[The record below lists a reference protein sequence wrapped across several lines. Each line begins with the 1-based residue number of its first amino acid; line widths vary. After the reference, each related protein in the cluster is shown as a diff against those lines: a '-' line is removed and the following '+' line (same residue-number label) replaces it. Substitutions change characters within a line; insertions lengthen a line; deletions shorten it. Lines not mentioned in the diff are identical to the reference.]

1 VQDHLQ
7 QWTSLL
13 EGGISMCRQF
23 QLLFVRASALS
34 LGLLALLAIAPFGA
48 AQGLTSSDLS
58 RLRSVGGVALSPDGR
73 HLAYTVTMRDEPG
86 RPYGQLWIMDL
97 ATQKS
102 IRLGGDKDRGGG
114 PLWSPDGKWLSFFGR
129 QGDKRGLM
137 IAKPDGTDLTVLAN
151 PEGTNSPLPGIGN
164 EVTWSPDGKQIA
176 FISSTPDD
184 RAAEAS
190 GDPMVITRYLYK
202 PDAGEGM
209 TRFNDNQRLHIFV
222 LDLATKQVRQLTKGN
237 TDEHSVDW
245 SPDGKE
251 ILYLTNPEPNQDEFF
266 NYDVFAL
273 KVADN
278 SVRRITATEFIEY
291 DPLWSPDG
299 KRILYRGTRRGL
311 TDRETTMEDAHVW
324 VMNADGSD
332 RREIGAVIDA
342 RQGSP
347 RWASDGNSV
356 YFTVQE
362 RGSNYL
368 VRLPIS
374 GGKPEYIVK
383 DRGFVASWSVG
394 KDGTVAYSF
403 ASPHDPTE
411 LYLKTGNNALRRLT
425 NLNAELFA
433 GKQIAEV
440 ESFTFVSNDNKYEVE
455 AFLTKPLGM
464 TATSKHPLIVNIHGG
479 PHGQNGP
486 SFNFKNQVYAA
497 RGWATLNVNYRGST
511 GYGQKFADA
520 VFGDQNGNEGQD
532 VLYAVSAAV
541 RRYPWIDRERMG
553 IEGVSYGG
561 QLTDWLITQTNE
573 FKAAV
578 PIAGIANLVSYNYM
592 TYYNQYEEMEFGQF
606 LHQGNLMDVAWER
619 SALKHVAAAHTP
631 TMLMH
636 GENDNDVP
644 IAEAEQFFIAL
655 KDVGTEAIFVRY
667 PREGHGLSEAKHQI
681 DSMDRCIAWY
691 EKHFPK
697 PGAEGVTNVQP

>member
-1 VQDHLQ
+1 MHQRFQSIVFRVVAMGG
-7 QWTSLL
+7 SL
-13 EGGISMCRQF
+13 S
-23 QLLFVRASALS
+23 
-34 LGLLALLAIAPFGA
+34 ALLAVVPCGN
-48 AQGLTSSDLS
+48 AQGLASNDLS
-58 RLRSVGGVALSPDGR
+58 RLRSIGDVALSPDGH
-73 HLAYTVTMRDEPG
+73 HLAYNVAMRDEPG
-86 RPYGQLWIMDL
+86 RPYGQLWILDL
-97 ATQKS
+97 TTQKS
-102 IRLGGDKDRGGG
+102 IRLGGDQDRGGG
-114 PLWSPDGKWLSFFGR
+114 ALWSPDGKWLAFFGR
-129 QGDKRGLM
+129 QGDKHGLM
-137 IAKPDGTDLTVLAN
+137 IARPDGSDVTVLAS
-151 PEGTNSPLPGIGN
+151 PDGTNSPLPGMGN
-164 EVTWSPDGKQIA
+164 EVTWSPDAKQLA

-184 RAAEAS
+184 RTAEAS

-202 PDAGEGM
+202 PEAGEGM
-209 TRFNDNQRLHIFV
+209 TRFNDNKRLHIFLV
-222 LDLATKQVRQLTKGN
+222 DVATKQARQLTKGN
-237 TDEHSVDW
+237 TDEHSIDW

-266 NYDVFAL
+266 NYDVYAL
-273 KVADN
+273 KVADD
-278 SVRRITATEFIEY
+278 SSRRITTTEFIEY
-291 DPLWSPDG
+291 DPRWSPDG
-299 KRILYRGTRRGL
+299 KRILFRGTRRGL
-311 TDRETTMEDAHVW
+311 TDRETTMEDTHVW
-324 VMNADGSD
+324 IMNADGSD
-332 RREIGAVIDA
+332 RREIGAAIDN
-342 RQGSP
+342 RQGP
-347 RWASDGNSV
+347 ARWAPDGNSL

-362 RGSNYL
+362 RGSNHL
-368 VRLPIS
+368 MRLPIA
-374 GGKPEYIVK
+374 GGKPEYVVK
-383 DRGFVASWSVG
+383 EHGFVGAFSVG
-394 KDGTVAYSF
+394 KDGVVAYSY
-403 ASPHDPTE
+403 ASPLDSTE
-411 LYLKTGNNALRRLT
+411 LYLKTGNTAARKLT
-425 NLNAELFA
+425 DLNAQIFA

-440 ESFTFVSNDNKYEVE
+440 ESFTFISNDNKYEVE

-486 SFNFKNQVYAA
+486 AFNFKNQVYAA
-497 RGWATLNVNYRGST
+497 RGWATLNVNFRGST

-532 VLYAVSAAV
+532 VLYGVSAAV

-573 FKAAV
+573 FKAAI
-578 PIAGIANLVSYNYM
+578 PIAGISNLVSYNYM

-655 KDVGTEAIFVRY
+655 LDVGTEAIFVRY
-667 PREGHGLSEAKHQI
+667 PREGHGLAETKHNI
-681 DSMDRCIAWY
+681 DSINRCIVWY

-697 PGAEGVTNVQP
+697 PGAKGITNVQP

>member
-1 VQDHLQ
+1 MRPRPQ
-7 QWTSLL
+7 SLL
-13 EGGISMCRQF
+13 LRGGFC
-23 QLLFVRASALS
+23 LFCA
-34 LGLLALLAIAPFGA
+34 LGLLTRAPFSR

-58 RLRSVGGVALSPDGR
+58 RLRSVGSVELSPDGR
-73 HLAYTVTMRDEPG
+73 RIAYTVTMRDRPG
-86 RPYGQLWIMDL
+86 RPYGQLWIMDV

-102 IRLGGDKDRGGG
+102 VCVGGEKDSGGG
-114 PLWSPDGKWLSFFGR
+114 PLWSRDGKWFAFHGS
-129 QGDKRGLM
+129 QAEKHGLFV
-137 IAKPDGTDLTVLAN
+137 ARPDGSDVTFLTSLS
-151 PEGTNSPLPGIGN
+151 GTNSPLPGTGN
-164 EVTWSPDGKQIA
+164 DVTWSPDGKQLA
-176 FISSTPDD
+176 FISSTPGP
-184 RAAEAS
+184 EAVEAT

-209 TRFNDNQRLHIFV
+209 TRFNDNQRLHIFAV
-222 LDLATKQVRQLTKGN
+222 DVSTKQVRQLTQGN
-237 TDEHSVDW
+237 FDEHSIDW
-245 SPDGKE
+245 SPDGTE
-251 ILYLTNPEPNQDEFF
+251 ILFASNREPNQDEFF
-266 NYDVFAL
+266 NYDIFAL

-278 SVRRITATEFIEY
+278 SIRRLTATEYNEY
-291 DPLWSPDG
+291 EPLWSPDG
-299 KRILYRGTRRGL
+299 KRIVFRSTRRGL
-311 TDRETTMEDAHVW
+311 TDRETTMEDTHVW

-332 RREIGAVIDA
+332 RREIGAVLDN
-342 RQGSP
+342 RQGAP
-347 RWASDGNSV
+347 RWAPDSSAV
-356 YFTVQE
+356 YFSVQE
-362 RGSNYL
+362 RGSIHF
-368 VRLPIS
+368 VRLPAS
-374 GGKPEYIVK
+374 GGKPEYVVK
-383 DRGFVASWSVG
+383 DSGVVGGWSVG
-394 KDGTVAYSF
+394 KDGALAYGF
-403 ASPHDPTE
+403 ASPQDTTE
-411 LYLKTGNNALRRLT
+411 LYLKAGSGAPRKLT
-425 NLNAELFA
+425 DLTAQLFA
-433 GKQIAEV
+433 GKQVAEV
-440 ESFTFVSNDNKYEVE
+440 ESFTFISNDNKFEVE

-486 SFNFKNQVYAA
+486 AFNFKNQVYAA
-497 RGWATLNVNYRGST
+497 RGWATLNVNFRGST

-532 VLYAVSAAV
+532 VLYGVSAAV
-541 RRYPWIDRERMG
+541 RRYLWIDRERLG

-667 PREGHGLSEAKHQI
+667 PREGHGLAETKHQI
-681 DSMDRCIAWY
+681 DSIDRCIAWY

-697 PGAEGVTNVQP
+697 PGAQGVTNVQP

>member
-1 VQDHLQ
+1 MHQRQRFLLLR
-7 QWTSLL
+7 SLAL
-13 EGGISMCRQF
+13 GPI
-23 QLLFVRASALS
+23 LLV
-34 LGLLALLAIAPFGA
+34 LLAFAPRDS
-48 AQGLTSSDLS
+48 AQGLSSEDLS
-58 RLRSVGGVALSPDGR
+58 RLRSIGAVALSPDGR
-73 HLAYTVTMRDEPG
+73 HVAYTVTMFNEPG

-97 ATQKS
+97 ASQKS
-102 IRLGGDKDRGGG
+102 IRIGNDNDRGGS
-114 PLWSPDGKWLSFFGR
+114 PLWSPDGKSLAFLGK
-129 QGDKRGLM
+129 QGEKHSLM
-137 IAKPDGTDLTVLAN
+137 IAKADGSEVTALVS

-164 EVTWSPDGKQIA
+164 QITWSPDGKQIA
-176 FISSTPDD
+176 YISATPDS
-184 RAAEAS
+184 RAAEAK

-202 PDAGEGM
+202 PDAGEGL
-209 TRFNDNQRLHIFV
+209 TRFNDNQRLHISV
-222 LDLATKQVRQLTKGN
+222 VDVASKQTRPLTKGDS
-237 TDEHSVDW
+237 DEHSIDW

-273 KVADN
+273 KLADN
-278 SVRRITATEFIEY
+278 SVRRITATEYMEY
-291 DPLWSPDG
+291 GPLWSPDG
-299 KRILYRGTRRGL
+299 KRILFRGTRRGL
-311 TDRETTMEDAHVW
+311 TDRETTMEDTHVW
-324 VMNADGSD
+324 VMNADGSE
-332 RREIGAVIDA
+332 RHEIGAVIDN
-342 RQGSP
+342 RQGTP
-347 RWASDGNSV
+347 KWAPDGDSV

-374 GGKPEYIVK
+374 GGKPEYAVK
-383 DRGFVASWSVG
+383 ERGSVG
-394 KDGTVAYSF
+394 SFSIGHDGTIAYSF
-403 ASPHDPTE
+403 LSPHDLSQ
-411 LYLKTGNNALRRLT
+411 LYLKARNEEVRKLT
-425 NLNAELFA
+425 DLNAQVLA
-433 GKQIAEV
+433 GRQIAEV
-440 ESFTFVSNDNKYEVE
+440 EAFTFISNDNKFEVE

-486 SFNFKNQVYAA
+486 GFSFKNQVYAA

-520 VFGDQNGNEGQD
+520 VFGDQDGNEGQD
-532 VLYAVSAAV
+532 VLYGVSAAV
-541 RRYPWIDRERMG
+541 RRNPWIDRERMG

-606 LHQGNLMDVAWER
+606 LHQGNLMDLAWER

-667 PREGHGLSEAKHQI
+667 PREGHGLAEVGHII
-681 DSMDRCIAWY
+681 DSINRCIAWY

-697 PGAEGVTNVQP
+697 FGSEGISNVQP

>member
-1 VQDHLQ
+1 VVYVYLKFKGGNSMRLQ
-7 QWTSLL
+7 MLSFSL
-13 EGGISMCRQF
+13 
-23 QLLFVRASALS
+23 SARFYAVVA
-34 LGLLALLAIAPFGA
+34 LGLLAMAPFSS
-48 AQGLTSSDLS
+48 AQGLSSSDLS
-58 RLRSVGGVALSPDGR
+58 RLRSVGGVELSPDGR
-73 HLAYTVTMRDEPG
+73 RIAYSVIMRDRPG
-86 RPYGQLWIMDL
+86 RPYGQLWIMDV

-102 IRLGGDKDRGGG
+102 VRVGGEKDSGDG
-114 PLWSPDGKWLSFFGR
+114 PLWSPDGKWFAF
-129 QGDKRGLM
+129 QGHQGERRGLF
-137 IAKPDGTDLTVLAN
+137 IARPDGSEVTFLAS
-151 PEGTNSPLPGIGN
+151 PGGTNSPLPGTGN
-164 EVTWSPDGKQIA
+164 NATWSPDGKQLA
-176 FISSTPDD
+176 FISSTPGPG
-184 RAAEAS
+184 AAEVA

-209 TRFNDNQRLHIFV
+209 TRFNDNQRLHIFAV
-222 LDLATKQVRQLTKGN
+222 DVTTKQVRQLTQGN
-237 TDEHSVDW
+237 FDEHSIDW

-251 ILYLTNPEPNQDEFF
+251 ILFASNREPNQDEFF
-266 NYDVFAL
+266 NYDIFAL

-278 SVRRITATEFIEY
+278 SIRRLTATENNEY
-291 DPLWSPDG
+291 EPLWSPDG
-299 KRILYRGTRRGL
+299 KRIVFRGTRRGL
-311 TDRETTMEDAHVW
+311 TDRETTMEDTHVW
-324 VMNADGSD
+324 VMNADGSE
-332 RREIGAVIDA
+332 RREIGAVLDN
-342 RQGSP
+342 RQGAP
-347 RWASDGNSV
+347 RWAPDGSAV
-356 YFTVQE
+356 YFTLQD
-362 RGSNYL
+362 RGSNHL

-374 GGKPEYIVK
+374 GGQPEYVVK
-383 DRGFVASWSVG
+383 DTGGVGGWSVG
-394 KDGTVAYSF
+394 KDGALAYGF
-403 ASPHDPTE
+403 ASPQDAAE
-411 LYLKTGNNALRRLT
+411 LYLKTGNGAFRKLT
-425 NLNAELFA
+425 DLNAQLFA
-433 GKQIAEV
+433 GKRLAEV
-440 ESFTFVSNDNKYEVE
+440 ESFTFVSNDNKFEVE

-464 TATSKHPLIVNIHGG
+464 TASSKHPLIVNIHGG

-486 SFNFKNQVYAA
+486 AFNFKNQVYAA

-520 VFGDQNGNEGQD
+520 VFADQDGNEGQD
-532 VLYAVSAAV
+532 VLYGVSAAV
-541 RRYPWIDRERMG
+541 RRYLWIDRERLG

-667 PREGHGLSEAKHQI
+667 PREGHGLSEVKHNI
-681 DSMDRCIAWY
+681 DSIDRCIAWY

-697 PGAEGVTNVQP
+697 PGVEGVTNVQP

>member
-1 VQDHLQ
+1 MRLQ
-7 QWTSLL
+7 KQSVLLRVSFCSLCVL
-13 EGGISMCRQF
+13 G
-23 QLLFVRASALS
+23 S
-34 LGLLALLAIAPFGA
+34 LVSAPFSDG
-48 AQGLTSSDLS
+48 QGLSSSDLS
-58 RLRSVGGVALSPDGR
+58 RLRSVGGVELSPDGHR
-73 HLAYTVTMRDEPG
+73 IAYSVTMRDRPG
-86 RPYGQLWIMDL
+86 RPWGQLWIMDV

-102 IRLGGDKDRGGG
+102 IRVGGEKDSGGG
-114 PLWSPDGKWLSFFGR
+114 PMWSPDGKWLAF
-129 QGDKRGLM
+129 QGHQGEKGGLFV
-137 IAKPDGTDLTVLAN
+137 ARPDGSEVTYLVSS
-151 PEGTNSPLPGIGN
+151 EGTNSPLPGTGKDY
-164 EVTWSPDGKQIA
+164 TWSPDGKQIA
-176 FISSTPDD
+176 FISSTLG
-184 RAAEAS
+184 AEAVEAS

-209 TRFNDNQRLHIFV
+209 TRFNDNLRLHIFV
-222 LDLATKQVRQLTKGN
+222 VDVSTKQARQLTQGN
-237 TDEHSVDW
+237 TDEHSIDW

-251 ILYLTNPEPNQDEFF
+251 ILFVSNREPNQDEFF

-273 KVADN
+273 KVSDN
-278 SVRRITATEFIEY
+278 SIRRLTATEFNEY
-291 DPLWSPDG
+291 EPLWSPDG
-299 KRILYRGTRRGL
+299 KRIVFRGTRRGI
-311 TDRETTMEDAHVW
+311 TDRETTMEDTHVW
-324 VMNADGSD
+324 VMNADGSE
-332 RREIGAVIDA
+332 RREIGAVLDN
-342 RQGSP
+342 RQGAP
-347 RWASDGNSV
+347 RWAPDGSAV

-362 RGSNYL
+362 RGSNHL

-374 GGKPEYIVK
+374 GGKAEYVVK
-383 DRGFVASWSVG
+383 DSGAVSAWSVG
-394 KDGTVAYSF
+394 KDGTIAYGF
-403 ASPHDPTE
+403 ASARDMAQ
-411 LYLKTGNNALRRLT
+411 LYLKTGSAAPRKLT
-425 NLNAELFA
+425 DLNAELFA

-440 ESFTFVSNDNKYEVE
+440 ESFTFISNDNKFEVE

-486 SFNFKNQVYAA
+486 AFNYKSQVYAA
-497 RGWATLNVNYRGST
+497 RGWATLQVNFRGST

-520 VFGDQNGNEGQD
+520 VFGDQDGNEGQD
-532 VLYAVSAAV
+532 VLYGVSAAV
-541 RRYPWIDRERMG
+541 RRYLWIDRERMG

-573 FKAAV
+573 FKAAI

-631 TMLMH
+631 TMLIH

-667 PREGHGLSEAKHQI
+667 PREGHGLGEVKHNI
-681 DSMDRCIAWY
+681 DATDRCIAWY